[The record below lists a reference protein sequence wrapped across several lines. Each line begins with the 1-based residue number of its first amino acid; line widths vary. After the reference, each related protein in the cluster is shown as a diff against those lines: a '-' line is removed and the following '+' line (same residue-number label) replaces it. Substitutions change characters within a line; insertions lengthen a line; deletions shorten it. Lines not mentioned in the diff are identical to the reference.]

1 MLPSEWSGGKMQQG
15 ETNNTTDL
23 MRLFIKIFGI
33 MGMIF
38 IAISL
43 LVPWASY
50 TIFGTNWGLNMNT
63 WGVSTN
69 IPQTIVGEAGYKYL
83 SDPFYINAMQ
93 SGITEGIVTAIC
105 MILVF
110 IFAIITLLLGLK
122 AFKSIGS
129 EGFSKNYLNAGII
142 AIIPIALCVV
152 GVIQGSSYGSTIYF
166 QITGTPFS
174 GGFGYTWGF
183 ILTIIAMI
191 FFFTNYAID
200 IYLLQGTGMQ
210 KSQSYQKQPQ
220 VMYTSQQPPPQQ
232 PIQQQP
238 PAQQPP
244 VQQSPPQ
251 SPTSHSPPP
260 QSPPPAATQPPKQT
274 ETSKRFCNHCGAV
287 LQTGSSFCHGCGAKL

>member
-1 MLPSEWSGGKMQQG
+1 MQQG
-15 ETNNTTDL
+15 EVYNTTDI
-23 MRLFIKIFGI
+23 MRLFIKILGI
-33 MGMIF
+33 IGMIF

-69 IPQTIVGEAGYKYL
+69 IPPEATGGLGLKYL

-166 QITGTPFS
+166 QITGTAFT

-238 PAQQPP
+238 KQPPVQQSPSPAQQPPTKQPP
-244 VQQSPPQ
+244 VQQSPP
-251 SPTSHSPPP
+251 P
-260 QSPPPAATQPPKQT
+260 ATQIPKQT
-274 ETSKRFCNHCGAV
+274 ENAKRFCNQCGAV
-287 LQTGSSFCHGCGAKL
+287 LQTGSTFCPGCGEKL